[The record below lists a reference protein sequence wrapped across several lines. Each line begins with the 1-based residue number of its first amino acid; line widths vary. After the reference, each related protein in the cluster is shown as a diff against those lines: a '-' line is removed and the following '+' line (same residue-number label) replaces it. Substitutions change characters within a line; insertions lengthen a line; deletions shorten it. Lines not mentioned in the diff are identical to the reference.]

1 MAMISEVLYA
11 AFLLDGKN
19 KTLLLPGYN
28 DNNMDFVPTY
38 QRVDLAFQ
46 ITCQNSRV
54 HNQEMFIAS
63 EFICNRSGGN
73 IPADAPVVGLG
84 SK

>member
-1 MAMISEVLYA
+1 MTMVSEVLRA
-11 AFLLDGKN
+11 ASLLEGKN

-46 ITCQNSRV
+46 ITC
-54 HNQEMFIAS
+54 
-63 EFICNRSGGN
+63 
-73 IPADAPVVGLG
+73 
-84 SK
+84 